1 MLKFLQRGVMS
12 VLLEKIDDSAADD
25 AVNELKHL
33 CRLFL
38 AVGDEVKVV
47 RHNDV
52 GEDEKSARCSSFGK
66 RVARY

>member
-1 MLKFLQRGVMS
+1 MLLKKV
-12 VLLEKIDDSAADD
+12 DDPAADD

-38 AVGDEVKVV
+38 AVRDEVKVV

-52 GEDEKSARCSSFGK
+52 GEYEESARYSSFSK

>member
-1 MLKFLQRGVMS
+1 MS
-12 VLLEKIDDSAADD
+12 VLLKKIDDSAADD

-38 AVGDEVKVV
+38 VVGDEVKVV

-52 GEDEKSARCSSFGK
+52 SED
-66 RVARY
+66 